1 MKNRKLNVI
10 GPFSMGVWTKPG
22 FAPVGNEEALTGR
35 SLLMAKNLR
44 KFLLESFRLKK
55 SKRLMLSTLVP
66 TMGGY

>member
-44 KFLLESFRLKK
+44 QFLLESFSAEEIKN
-55 SKRLMLSTLVP
+55 V
-66 TMGGY
+66 